1 MLPLTG
7 WAADARWVVMAA
19 ALVVTVVT
27 GVDYCV
33 KAVRLRQT
41 SARAEWKRQRKRDR
55 IEGTDLAGP
64 APRRGQG

>member
-1 MLPLTG
+1 M
-7 WAADARWVVMAA
+7 
-19 ALVVTVVT
+19 VTVVT
-27 GVDYCV
+27 GVDYFV